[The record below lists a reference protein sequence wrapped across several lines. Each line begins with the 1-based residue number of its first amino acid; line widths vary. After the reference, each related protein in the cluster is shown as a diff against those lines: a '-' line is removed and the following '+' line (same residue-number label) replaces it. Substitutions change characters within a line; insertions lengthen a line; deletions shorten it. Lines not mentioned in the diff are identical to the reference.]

1 MLEVSSTMPMTC
13 HPIYEAGK
21 RLRASRVPHVALLV
35 ILVSMLFSVP
45 AVAQDVSLGA
55 EVDRTTVRF
64 GESLTLTLTLSQAIS
79 DGGGR
84 QIVTPNVESI
94 PDFDIAGRRTA
105 QNMSFINGVGQLQV
119 QTSLE
124 LVPRGPG
131 EFTIPAMGFKLPDG
145 RSVNSKAIKVK
156 VLPPAEDENASGQG
170 STQPAAPEDDDTPRV
185 ANDGG
190 MSLFKAFS
198 MLLLI
203 TAAVICLPILLSWY
217 MSGRSASSRTRG
229 SPTTQD
235 AAAVASETGAVED
248 AKIVSAVGL
257 PAETVDFEREV
268 ERLKTEYKEPT
279 LEFYR
284 LYFDI
289 FHKALVATNPRMK
302 PEQTPD
308 ELRRTAE
315 EHFPPAVS
323 SRMKPVVDEWEGV
336 TYARML
342 PSRPFSTLHDDA
354 RTIVRSL
361 THRQETHR

>member
-1 MLEVSSTMPMTC
+1 MSKTC
-13 HPIYEAGK
+13 HLIHEAGK
-21 RLRASRVPHVALLV
+21 RLRISRVRHVALLV
-35 ILVSMLFSVP
+35 MLVSLLFAVP
-45 AVAQDVSLGA
+45 AAAQDVSLDA

-79 DGGGR
+79 GGGGR
-84 QIVTPNVESI
+84 QMITPSVDSI

-131 EFTIPAMGFKLPDG
+131 DFTIPAMGFKLPDG
-145 RSVNSKAIKVK
+145 RSVSSKAIKVK
-156 VLPPAEDENASGQG
+156 VLPPEDEHAAGQG
-170 STQPAAPEDDDTPRV
+170 SAQPAAPEEDDTSRV
-185 ANDGG
+185 ANGGG

-217 MSGRSASSRTRG
+217 MSGRSPSSRSRASS
-229 SPTTQD
+229 TTQSG
-235 AAAVASETGAVED
+235 APAVVSEPSAVED
-248 AKIVSAVGL
+248 AKIVAVAR
-257 PAETVDFEREV
+257 PSVENVDFDREI
-268 ERLKTEYKEPT
+268 ERLKVEYKEPT

-284 LYFDI
+284 SYFDI
-289 FHKALVATNPRMK
+289 FHKALVAANPRMK

-342 PSRPFSTLHDDA
+342 PSRPFSALHDDA

>member
-1 MLEVSSTMPMTC
+1 MPKTC
-13 HPIYEAGK
+13 HLIHEAGM
-21 RLRASRVPHVALLV
+21 RLRDSHLRHVALLV
-35 ILVSMLFSVP
+35 MLVSLLAVVP
-45 AVAQDVSLGA
+45 GVALDASLDA

-64 GESLTLTLTLSQAIS
+64 GESLTLTLTLSQALGG
-79 DGGGR
+79 GGGR
-84 QIVTPNVESI
+84 QIITPNVDSI

-105 QNMSFINGVGQLQV
+105 QNMSFINGVGQVQV

-145 RSVNSKAIKVK
+145 RSVSSKAIKVK
-156 VLPPAEDENASGQG
+156 VLPPEDESAAGQG
-170 STQPAAPEDDDTPRV
+170 STQPAAPEEDDASRV
-185 ANDGG
+185 ANGGG

-217 MSGRSASSRTRG
+217 MSGRAASSRTRV
-229 SPTTQD
+229 SPATDEGAPNT
-235 AAAVASETGAVED
+235 SETGAVED
-248 AKIVSAVGL
+248 AKIVSVAT
-257 PAETVDFEREV
+257 PSAEKVDFEREV
-268 ERLKTEYKEPT
+268 ERLKIEYKEPT

-284 LYFDI
+284 VYFDI
-289 FHKALVATNPRMK
+289 FHKALVAANPRMK

-342 PSRPFSTLHDDA
+342 PSRPFSALHDDA

-361 THRQETHR
+361 IHRQETHR

>member
-1 MLEVSSTMPMTC
+1 MPKTF
-13 HPIYEAGK
+13 HLIHEAGS
-21 RLRASRVPHVALLV
+21 RHLVSRVRHVALLV
-35 ILVSMLFSVP
+35 MLVSLLISIPV
-45 AVAQDVSLGA
+45 VAQDVSLDA

-64 GESLTLTLTLSQAIS
+64 GESLTLTLTLSQALS
-79 DGGGR
+79 GGGGR
-84 QIVTPNVESI
+84 QIVTPNVDSI

-131 EFTIPAMGFKLPDG
+131 DFTIPAMGFKLPDG

-156 VLPPAEDENASGQG
+156 VLPPEDESAAGQG
-170 STQPAAPEDDDTPRV
+170 SAQPPAPEEDDTSRV
-185 ANDGG
+185 TNGGG

-203 TAAVICLPILLSWY
+203 TATVICLPILLSWY
-217 MSGRSASSRTRG
+217 MSGRSASSRTRV
-229 SPTTQD
+229 SQVSQD
-235 AAAVASETGAVED
+235 GAAGAPETGVVED
-248 AKIVSAVGL
+248 AKFVSAAR
-257 PAETVDFEREV
+257 PSAETVDFEREV
-268 ERLKTEYKEPT
+268 ERLKIEYKEPT

-284 LYFDI
+284 LYYDL
-289 FHKALVATNPRMK
+289 FHKALVAANSRMR

-315 EHFPPAVS
+315 EHFPPAIS

-342 PSRPFSTLHDDA
+342 PTRPFSALHDDA
-354 RTIVRSL
+354 RTIVRCL